1 MDGTETA
8 EKGCAGL
15 SNKALC
21 VRQRVYLYVKK
32 VMNTL
37 G

>member
-1 MDGTETA
+1 META

-15 SNKALC
+15 SNKVAC
-21 VRQRVYLYVKK
+21 VRQHVYLYVKK